1 MNKIKKP
8 SQFAFLP
15 YLVNLVN
22 PVDVLENI
30 TLA

>member
-15 YLVNLVN
+15 YLVN
-22 PVDVLENI
+22 PVDVLEKI
-30 TLA
+30 GLA